1 MVIRNPKVTADN
13 RSKTSLF
20 EGISAGSLEVR
31 LAKSEDEIKAAQAL
45 RYRVFYEEMGAIPSS
60 EMKTLKR
67 DFDRFDEFCDH
78 LLVLDN
84 ALPDGPD
91 QVVGT
96 YRLYRRSV
104 ADQNGGFYSAN
115 EFDIS
120 AIINQPG
127 EILELGR
134 SCVHSNY
141 RNRATMTLLWRGNAA
156 YVIHHKIPIMFGC
169 ASFPGSDPK
178 QHALPLA
185 YLYHYQLAP
194 KYIRP
199 VALTE
204 RYINMNTLPKNNIDQ
219 RAAIREVPPLI
230 KGYLRL
236 GGFIGDGGVIDTQW
250 DSVDVSI
257 VVKTDLVTQKYR
269 EKLT

>member
-1 MVIRNPKVTADN
+1 MND
-13 RSKTSLF
+13 L
-20 EGISAGSLEVR
+20 
-31 LAKSEDEIKAAQAL
+31 
-45 RYRVFYEEMGAIPSS
+45 
-60 EMKTLKR
+60 
-67 DFDRFDEFCDH
+67 
-78 LLVLDN
+78 
-84 ALPDGPD
+84 
-91 QVVGT
+91 
-96 YRLYRRSV
+96 
-104 ADQNGGFYSAN
+104 
-115 EFDIS
+115 
-120 AIINQPG
+120 
-127 EILELGR
+127 
-134 SCVHSNY
+134 
-141 RNRATMTLLWRGNAA
+141 
-156 YVIHHKIPIMFGC
+156 
-169 ASFPGSDPK
+169 
-178 QHALPLA
+178 
-185 YLYHYQLAP
+185 LAP